1 MSAREEILRDLR
13 AASYEAPLP
22 NVIASDV
29 LASNVIA
36 SEAKR
41 SRGANIERFIERA
54 QAVGVEVVRA
64 EPATLAGLIAHHAS
78 SVGVRSAVIWE
89 DELLVPVAAALQA
102 AAISVADRPEH
113 ADAGITTA
121 DFAIAETGTLVLAA
135 SQGRPRATS
144 LVPPRHIAVLSAERI
159 VDTLFDLVQQ
169 LGALPSALTFI
180 TGPSRTADI
189 ELTPVRGAHG
199 PVAVTVFITK

>member
-22 NVIASDV
+22 QVIASP
-29 LASNVIA
+29 S
-36 SEAKR
+36 KR
-41 SRGANIERFIERA
+41 SGTESLERFVERA
-54 QAVGVEVVRA
+54 QAVGVEVIRA
-64 EPATLAGLIAHHAS
+64 ET
-78 SVGVRSAVIWE
+78 
-89 DELLVPVAAALQA
+89 AALSHMVASHA
-102 AAISVADRPEH
+102 ASAGVKSVVVWDDEVLAPVTEALRQVGIAVTDHPVD

-135 SQGRPRATS
+135 SQRRPRATS
-144 LVPPRHIAVLSAERI
+144 LVPPRHIVVLPAQRI
-159 VDTLFDLVQQ
+159 TDSLFDLVQQ

-189 ELTPVRGAHG
+189 ELTPVRGVHG